1 MREEQKYLNEN
12 PALLRLKE
20 DYIYNQ
26 KLQALTIFPYHNI
39 HSQGGISKIIL
50 NFSFKDIDFNKKKAL
65 AFFLAMELLT
75 NQKCI
80 ATLSSKNILA

>member
-1 MREEQKYLNEN
+1 MTEEQKYLKEH
-12 PALLRLKE
+12 PTLLRFQE

-26 KLQALTIFPYHNI
+26 QLQALTIFPYNNNNNK
-39 HSQGGISKIIL
+39 GKIKKTIL
-50 NFSFKDIDFNKKKAL
+50 NFSFKNIGFNKKKAL
-65 AFFLAMELLT
+65 AFFLAIELLT